1 MTKLH
6 EGDRVRV
13 KERPATHDDMK
24 AGNYFNYYA
33 GLTGSIQKVF
43 NENEIVIDVD
53 LAVLPAEVLARH
65 EDIRNKM
72 RDKWLKGLSEE
83 ARSKL
88 THAEKEF
95 QLRYTILVGQQ
106 DLELLEK
113 PTGTP
118 AKSDTKADVRPT
130 TSDIDRVEQEYLKNI
145 ASKREQP
152 RS

>member
-1 MTKLH
+1 MTKLY

-53 LAVLPAEVLARH
+53 LAALPAEVLSRH

-72 RDKWLKGLSEE
+72 RDKWLKGLSED

-88 THAEKEF
+88 TNEEKEF
-95 QLRYTILVGQQ
+95 QLRYTVLVGQQ
-106 DLELLEK
+106 DLELLERPAGTRTK
-113 PTGTP
+113 P
-118 AKSDTKADVRPT
+118 DQKAGERPT
-130 TSDIDRVEQEYLKNI
+130 TSDIDRAEQEYLKNI
-145 ASKREQP
+145 ASKRK
-152 RS
+152 